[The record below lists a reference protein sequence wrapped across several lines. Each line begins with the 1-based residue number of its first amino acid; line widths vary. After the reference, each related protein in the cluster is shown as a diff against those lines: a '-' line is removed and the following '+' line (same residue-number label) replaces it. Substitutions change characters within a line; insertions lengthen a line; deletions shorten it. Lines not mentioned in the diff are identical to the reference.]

1 MASNIDNLNGFAS
14 ARLDQ
19 IARSTQDRAAKAQFQ
34 PTNEAPRTL
43 DRTDRVELSAEAL
56 NADAVRTDL
65 VARIRAEIEAGTY
78 ETDAKLDAAADALA
92 KQFGL

>member
-1 MASNIDNLNGFAS
+1 MTTGA
-14 ARLDQ
+14 
-19 IARSTQDRAAKAQFQ
+19 
-34 PTNEAPRTL
+34 APRPP

>member
-43 DRTDRVELSAEAL
+43 DRSDRVELSAEAL
-56 NADAVRTDL
+56 NADSIRTDL

-78 ETDAKLDAAADALA
+78 ETDAKLEGAAEALA